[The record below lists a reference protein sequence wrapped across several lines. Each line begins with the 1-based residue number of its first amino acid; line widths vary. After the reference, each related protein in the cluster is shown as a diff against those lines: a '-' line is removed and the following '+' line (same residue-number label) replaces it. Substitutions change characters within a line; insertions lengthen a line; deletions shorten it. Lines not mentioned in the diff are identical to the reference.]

1 MPKDSTIKKLRL
13 ILDNKSNSEKISDE
27 DKKYINDLKNRLK
40 KQDQEIYYRRST
52 SSTKEEGSLKPKV
65 TVYPRKKQKIKEPE
79 NKKVKE
85 TEKTKIKLEC
95 EDLFEVEKTT
105 NEPHF
110 IEIKPKKIRKKE
122 KQEELTEWKA
132 IDKKENKS
140 VEEKEITPEE
150 EMTEWEPLDIENEE
164 SNRDQEK
171 ETKKAK
177 KYWEKVETVE
187 VEPIKDED
195 KLTEKKEDEEIE
207 ENINI
212 EIFEDIDSVDDKIAM
227 LLLKNGYAD
236 IESLKKAS
244 YKELSKIKGIKR
256 KKAKEII
263 KDLQEDAEWEIIDEP
278 SEPVKKKKSKSKP
291 LKNKVT
297 KIFKRKKK
305 KKSTGKKEEIK
316 EDISDDDFYME
327 ETGKP
332 PKKSKKQGY
341 TYKKYTL
348 YEKKVTTKKGN
359 ERTIRFFS
367 KEKPDYS
374 KPIKLPKGYKVKENK
389 KTGVPYIKKKSK

>member
-13 ILDNKSNSEKISDE
+13 ILDNRPNSKKISEE
-27 DKKYINDLKNRLK
+27 DKKYINALKNRLK
-40 KQDQEIYYRRST
+40 KQNQEIYYKRSR
-52 SSTKEEGSLKPKV
+52 SSTTEKESLKPKV
-65 TVYPRKKQKIKEPE
+65 TVYPRKEH
-79 NKKVKE
+79 KKKLSE
-85 TEKTKIKLEC
+85 TKTETSKGKTKIKIEG
-95 EDLFEVEKTT
+95 EELFEIEKTT
-105 NEPHF
+105 DEPYF
-110 IEIKPKKIRKKE
+110 IEIKPKKLRKK
-122 KQEELTEWKA
+122 EELTEWRA
-132 IDKKENKS
+132 VDKEKKQVKSKEKM
-140 VEEKEITPEE
+140 PED
-150 EMTEWEPLDIENEE
+150 EMTEWEPLDKENEIATWE
-164 SNRDQEK
+164 TVEEK
-171 ETKKAK
+171 EP
-177 KYWEKVETVE
+177 ETVE
-187 VEPIKDED
+187 VEPIRDED
-195 KLTEKKEDEEIE
+195 KLTEKKEDEE
-207 ENINI
+207 NINI
-212 EIFEDIDSVDDKIAM
+212 EIFEDVDSVDDKTAM

-278 SEPVKKKKSKSKP
+278 SEPVKKEKSKSKP

-297 KIFKRKKK
+297 KFFKRKKE

-316 EDISDDDFYME
+316 EDISDDDFYMDKN
-327 ETGKP
+327 GKTLKKT

-359 ERTIRFFS
+359 KRTIRFFS
-367 KEKPDYS
+367 KEKPDDS